1 MENKSSE
8 PTFMNTSVNVFRNN
22 GNVEE
27 STGSIVR
34 SPRHSEALYNS
45 PRRVATYRNFS
56 FCAKW
61 YKPKDQSEVGA
72 ASHPRT
78 AECKRYDDPELVG
91 GCIASALSAK
101 LVIPAAWQEE
111 WA

>member
-8 PTFMNTSVNVFRNN
+8 LAFVNTEANFSRNN
-22 GNVEE
+22 GNTEASAGRV
-27 STGSIVR
+27 VM
-34 SPRHSEALYNS
+34 SPRHSDALYNS
-45 PRRVATYRNFS
+45 PRSVATYRNFS

-61 YKPKDQSEVGA
+61 YKSKDQSEVGA